1 MSTAEVILL
10 LGVAGLWTGL
20 LMVVA
25 AAFRMQRSL
34 VRLEDT
40 VDRLR
45 RDVSTLVPRVG
56 LALEEV
62 ERAAAEISKT
72 SSSARV
78 LLDSSARH
86 GLAPAALGVL
96 KYLPAAISVARLVI
110 PVFSRRRR

>member
-1 MSTAEVILL
+1 MSTTEVILL

-20 LMVVA
+20 LIVVA

-40 VDRLR
+40 VDRLQ

-62 ERAAAEISKT
+62 ERAAADISKT
-72 SSSARV
+72 SSSARA
-78 LLDSSARH
+78 LIDSTTRH
-86 GLAPAALGVL
+86 GLAPMALGAL
-96 KYLPAAISVARLVI
+96 KYLPAAVSVARLVF
-110 PVFSRRRR
+110 PLLSRRRR

>member
-20 LMVVA
+20 LIVVA

-40 VDRLR
+40 VDRLQ

-72 SSSARV
+72 SASARV
-78 LLDSSARH
+78 LLDSTARH
-86 GLAPAALGVL
+86 GFAPAALGAL
-96 KYLPAAISVARLVI
+96 KYLPAAVSVARLVI
-110 PVFSRRRR
+110 PLFSRRRR